1 MRTQKLLKLHTRS
14 VAILEMI
21 IKADKWANDCQQTIS
36 KIKSRKDWFPF
47 KEESLR
53 RNEEWLIKYTNVSNR
68 LQQYYND
75 IQDRIYQK
83 QLHTNPLNPAL

>member
-14 VAILEMI
+14 VAIIEMI
-21 IKADKWANDCQQTIS
+21 IKADDYARDSQMMIS
-36 KIKSRKDWFPF
+36 KIKSRKEWFPF
-47 KEESLR
+47 KDESLR